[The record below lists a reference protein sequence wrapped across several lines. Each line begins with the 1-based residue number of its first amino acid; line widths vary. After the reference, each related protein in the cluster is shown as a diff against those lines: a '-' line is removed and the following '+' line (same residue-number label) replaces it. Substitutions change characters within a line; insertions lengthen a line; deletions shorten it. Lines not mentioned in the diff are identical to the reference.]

1 MAWVGLDDTD
11 SLEAGCTTY
20 DFNDLLQYLERS
32 GMRINDP
39 RLVRLWPHA
48 PRRTRGNGAL
58 AAEVLGEV
66 DKLDQLLDS
75 WFENMA
81 QSRFCAGGEKTTNSA
96 QPVLVRST
104 TQLPEELYWQSVR
117 THTELS
123 EREQALEKLHGIRTW
138 SMPENGRSGLIG
150 ATSAIAWRGKQDCTW
165 ELTAWRSDDLI
176 GTERQVPPDC
186 VERMCDKFPLTVLNR
201 DPNSGRSL
209 ITPRTPCP
217 VLYGIRGENA
227 SQVISAHRFLQECD
241 GVEQAAA
248 CRVHRSN
255 QATDDHLEGSQCS
268 TVTRLPQIRR
278 RGHTSFVVEG
288 NTKVLAFCEGGEVN
302 LLAQSLR
309 TGDRI
314 EWMGLHS
321 PVGEVHLERLRLI
334 SATRNKHRPL
344 CSCGRRMKSAGRG
357 QGLRC
362 PNCKATCDDEWEFD
376 RLGPS
381 EWVEPPASQRR
392 HLAAPLSRQIP

>member
-20 DFNDLLQYLERS
+20 DFNDLLSHLERS
-32 GMRINDP
+32 GMKINDP

-58 AAEVLGEV
+58 AAEVIGDEE
-66 DKLDQLLDS
+66 KLDLLLTS
-75 WFENMA
+75 WFENMSL
-81 QSRFCAGGEKTTNSA
+81 SRFQVAGEQTKNSA

-104 TQLPEELYWQSVR
+104 EQLPEEMYWQSVR

-123 EREQALEKLHGIRTW
+123 EREMAVENLRDIRTW
-138 SMPENGRSGLIG
+138 SIPQNGRSGLIG
-150 ATSAIAWRGKQDCTW
+150 ATSAIAWRGENDCTW
-165 ELTAWRSDDLI
+165 ELTAWRYENLI
-176 GTERQVPPDC
+176 GNVRLVPSDC

-217 VLYGIRGENA
+217 VLYGIRGENTQ
-227 SQVISAHRFLQECD
+227 QVVSAHKFLQDCT
-241 GVEQAAA
+241 GVEKAA
-248 CRVHRSN
+248 CYRVHRSN
-255 QATDDHLEGSQCS
+255 QATDDHLNGSQS
-268 TVTRLPQIRR
+268 GTVTRLPQIRR
-278 RGHTSFVVEG
+278 RGHTSFVIEG
-288 NTKVLAFCEGGEVN
+288 DTKVLAFSEGGDVN
-302 LLAQSLR
+302 ILAQSLR
-309 TGDRI
+309 TGDHI

-321 PVGEVHLERLRLI
+321 PSGDVHLERLRLI

-344 CSCGRRMKSAGRG
+344 CYCGRRMKSAGRG

-362 PNCKATCDDEWEFD
+362 PNCKATCDDEWESD
-376 RLGPS
+376 RIGPS

-392 HLAAPLSRQIP
+392 HLATPLSRQIP